1 AARTHRRGA
10 APPRGCSAGTGARE
24 RSPSGPASRD
34 MRVRSRPPSWRG
46 LPDLLQRPAA
56 VEQDRPGRLAGRED
70 EEADGV
76 VQRVQEPPAR
86 SVGER
91 EAEVEAPVGERQPSE
106 AVGQIALAAAV
117 PAELRR
123 VLSRSAEDKAAVV
136 AQLERDP
143 RRCDARVGGDT
154 QPDGDRL
161 ARRKLRPRLTVVVD
175 QLRRDDARLA
185 APPLAQAGDELVRVD
200 VGGEQ
205 PAVFGDRL
213 RRRPVECDFTLA
225 QQNRAIAETLDRLR
239 VVRDEHDRPTAL
251 LELRDLAEALALK
264 LLVADREHLVE

>member
-1 AARTHRRGA
+1 RGA

-56 VEQDRPGRLAGRED
+56 VEQDRPGLLAGRED

-76 VQRVQEPPAR
+76 VQ
-86 SVGER
+86 R

-161 ARRKLRPRLTVVVD
+161 ARRKLR
-175 QLRRDDARLA
+175 
-185 APPLAQAGDELVRVD
+185 
-200 VGGEQ
+200 
-205 PAVFGDRL
+205 
-213 RRRPVECDFTLA
+213 
-225 QQNRAIAETLDRLR
+225 
-239 VVRDEHDRPTAL
+239 
-251 LELRDLAEALALK
+251 
-264 LLVADREHLVE
+264 